1 MPETLMEAAGPQA
14 RTRSAT
20 MKKIEAI
27 IRPEKLDEVRKAIEA
42 VGYPGLTITEAE
54 GHGKQKGV
62 VQQWRGETYRVE
74 FLPKVKLE
82 LVVADS
88 DVERIVQ
95 AIIKSAKTGSVGDG
109 KIFVSDVRDVIKIRT
124 GERGEG
130 AL

>member
-1 MPETLMEAAGPQA
+1 
-14 RTRSAT
+14 

-27 IRPEKLDEVRKAIEA
+27 IRPEKVDEVRKAIEA
-42 VGYPGLTITEAE
+42 VGYPGLTITEAQ

-82 LVVADS
+82 IVVGDS
-88 DVERIVQ
+88 DVERLVKALIT
-95 AIIKSAKTGSVGDG
+95 AAKTGAVGDG
-109 KIFVSDVRDVIKIRT
+109 KIFVSDVKDVIKIRT
-124 GERGEG
+124 GERGES